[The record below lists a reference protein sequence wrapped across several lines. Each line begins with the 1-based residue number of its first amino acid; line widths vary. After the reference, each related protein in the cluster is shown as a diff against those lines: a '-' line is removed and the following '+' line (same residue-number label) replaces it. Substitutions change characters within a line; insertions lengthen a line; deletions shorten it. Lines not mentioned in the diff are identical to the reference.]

1 MLNTILRGHY
11 KIVKHLGGG
20 GFGQTYLAEDIDL
33 PKHPICV
40 VKQLK
45 PTSKEPFVLETAK
58 RLFEQEAEV
67 LYSLGS
73 HDRIPRLLAHF
84 QEGEEFYLVQE
95 FADGKELTHEIG
107 KGIRLPE
114 RFVIE
119 LIKEVLEI
127 LVFVHERGVVHRD
140 IKPANLIRRKS
151 DRKIVLIDF
160 GAVKE
165 IGSLAVDSQ
174 GNTNL
179 TISIGSPGYMPTEQI
194 NGKPRFSSDIYAVGM
209 MCIQAITG
217 SEPRRFAEHPE
228 TAELIWRDR
237 VPQDIYSQ
245 PFLDVL
251 DKMVRYDFRQRYQTA
266 REVLQAIT
274 LLPIDTSD
282 LQTIVN
288 HETQPQGI
296 ASTTAQQNQ
305 PNLPWI
311 KLVIGGGCAFIALII
326 AAITI
331 FHKPPITNQSTN
343 SNVQGVPLTSITLSP
358 SPSITANVSSTKSLE
373 ESQIMKDYRFFYK
386 QQNYSTALIQTDKL
400 LNLKPNN
407 VMYLTQRADV
417 LTRLNKYKD
426 AIETYNKVLLINPD
440 NKDAKDKKEEL
451 VHVIEQV
458 KLNKK

>member
-1 MLNTILRGHY
+1 MLNIILRGHY

-33 PKHPICV
+33 PKHSICV

-45 PTSKEPFVLETAK
+45 PTSKEAFVLETAK
-58 RLFEQEAEV
+58 RLFDQEAEI

-84 QEGEEFYLVQE
+84 QEGEEFFLVQE
-95 FADGKELTHEIG
+95 FADGRDLTHEIG

-114 RFVIE
+114 SFVID
-119 LIKEVLEI
+119 LLKEVLEI

-140 IKPANLIRRKS
+140 IKPANLIRRKA

-179 TISIGSPGYMPTEQI
+179 TIAIGSPGYMPTEQI

-217 SEPRRFAEHPE
+217 AEPRRFAEHPE
-228 TAELIWRDR
+228 TAELIWHDR
-237 VPQDIYSQ
+237 IPQDIYSSQ
-245 PFLDVL
+245 FLELL

-266 REVLQAIT
+266 QDVLEAIA
-274 LLPIDTSD
+274 LLPINISE

-288 HETQPQGI
+288 QETQQQAI
-296 ASTTAQQNQ
+296 ASTIVQQNK
-305 PNLPWI
+305 PNLPWV
-311 KLVIGGGCAFIALII
+311 KLAIGGGCAVIVSTI
-326 AAITI
+326 AAIVI
-331 FHKPPITNQSTN
+331 FYKPPIANQAANNSTK
-343 SNVQGVPLTSITLSP
+343 PTSSAVLSP
-358 SPSITANVSSTKSLE
+358 SPSVLTTISPTKSAEDTYIEASKFYYRNGKYPEALTNIDQALKLDSNNAATWDRKGMTLE
-373 ESQIMKDYRFFYK
+373 KLGRYK
-386 QQNYSTALIQTDKL
+386 EAYDA
-400 LNLKPNN
+400 
-407 VMYLTQRADV
+407 Y
-417 LTRLNKYKD
+417 NK
-426 AIETYNKVLLINPD
+426 AIEIKPSNQLARTKRD
-440 NKDAKDKKEEL
+440 EL
-451 VHVIEQV
+451 VRIIGQS
-458 KLNKK
+458 KLNK